1 MLCQDSSKT
10 QQNLCYQVYRATGED
25 YANVAGGATS
35 EALAFLSRGAQVI
48 VRMRGLPY
56 DATPQQVVSTIGIQQ
71 SAFKIRNTWNQVTS
85 KAKMNSETSKY

>member
-1 MLCQDSSKT
+1 M
-10 QQNLCYQVYRATGED
+10 YRATGED

-56 DATPQQVVSTIGIQQ
+56 DATPQQVVSTIGV
-71 SAFKIRNTWNQVTS
+71 SATCR
-85 KAKMNSETSKY
+85 